1 MHHDDAFFGKA
12 VRLSG
17 VEDGMQQALA
27 LQDDGPPGPRA
38 ELLNPATTVA
48 FLLAGNA
55 HVTFQSRRTGTRFTY
70 RVRQAPARHYDQ
82 RRPPHFVAV
91 LTGSDNENGY
101 SYLGCIYDRTRYAHG
116 RKSYVAKDAP
126 SAVAFAWVWRKL
138 MAGEMHPELGVWHEG
153 RCGKCGRRL
162 TTPESIAIGLGPTCA
177 RVDR

>member
-1 MHHDDAFFGKA
+1 M
-12 VRLSG
+12 SG
-17 VEDGMQQALA
+17 VEDGMQQAFA

-177 RVDR
+177 RSDR